1 MMAIMSEIIVNPPIF
16 LPASIPPPLLTEWG
30 HNLAMWLTDL
40 LTFLTTDLLTFLSTD
55 SLTFLLTDLLT
66 FYTQYSVYS
75 AVFLNNSGLEMS
87 SPKVRG
93 YGAFAFIL

>member
-16 LPASIPPPLLTEWG
+16 LQASIPPPLLTEWG
-30 HNLAMWLTDL
+30 HNLVMWLTDL
-40 LTFLTTDLLTFLSTD
+40 LTFLLTDLLTFLSTD
-55 SLTFLLTDLLT
+55 SLRFLLTDLLT
-66 FYTQYSVYS
+66 FYIQYSVYS